1 MAQNSSIFICSALQ
15 RPDRWKTRMEA
26 EILSL
31 WSAQAKAGSGIKDGF
46 RLNAGFQECNTIF
59 YKNMFKHPSFCIPTE
74 VISVRHSHKPTWHR
88 TVIYIFNWILDNK
101 DIALCFKWL
110 FRIWDKSFFFFQSK
124 EVWQI
129 EMCLGWVH
137 IPYKPPFHHSVVIRG
152 EVKPWEPCAPYP

>member
-31 WSAQAKAGSGIKDGF
+31 WSAQAKAGSGIKDGL

-110 FRIWDKSFFFFQSK
+110 FRIWDKSFFFS
-124 EVWQI
+124 I
-129 EMCLGWVH
+129 ERSMANRNVPGLGSH
-137 IPYKPPFHHSVVIRG
+137 TIQASFPPLSSNKRRS
-152 EVKPWEPCAPYP
+152 